1 MSPGLVAIVATVLL
15 TLALLL
21 MAWRRRRNK
30 GSTSEAKSAQPEQS
44 GQEDEFA
51 VREPTVANLDAD
63 TAAMLDDLDPE
74 PAGDSA
80 VSPRKKPLLVSPS
93 SLPSMTGSSSDDEDI
108 IETRIKLAIAFAE
121 VGDEQGARELL
132 QEVLEDGDE
141 EQRMA
146 AQLLIDELD
155 DQN

>member
-1 MSPGLVAIVATVLL
+1 VLL

-21 MAWRRRRNK
+21 MAWRRRRNN
-30 GSTSEAKSAQPEQS
+30 GSASEAKSAQPEQS
-44 GQEDEFA
+44 GQENEFA

-63 TAAMLDDLDPE
+63 SAAMLDDLDTE
-74 PAGDSA
+74 PAGDSV

-93 SLPSMTGSSSDDEDI
+93 GLPSMTGSSSDDEDI
-108 IETRIKLAIAFAE
+108 IETRIKLAIAFTE

-132 QEVLEDGDE
+132 QEVLEEGDE

>member
-1 MSPGLVAIVATVLL
+1 
-15 TLALLL
+15 
-21 MAWRRRRNK
+21 
-30 GSTSEAKSAQPEQS
+30 
-44 GQEDEFA
+44 
-51 VREPTVANLDAD
+51 
-63 TAAMLDDLDPE
+63 
-74 PAGDSA
+74 
-80 VSPRKKPLLVSPS
+80 
-93 SLPSMTGSSSDDEDI
+93 MTGSSSDDEDI